1 MSLSRDVFFASYRPA
16 MYVGDTKFFGFIHNI
31 VSAFDIMLD
40 NGATWI
46 TIDGVVSQ
54 KTHWPL
60 RMRADA
66 WLLEG

>member
-1 MSLSRDVFFASYRPA
+1 